1 MKKILVV
8 DDHPTVREGT
18 KAILQSEGRY
28 QVSVLSPPYDKETIA
43 GTDFSNYDLIMMD
56 MSFGET
62 DNGITLSKV
71 ILEKLPEMRIVLYT
85 GYDVCDY
92 WDEALRAGIYGV
104 INKSESIEVVMNYL
118 EQVFLGNLI
127 APFKLYRNLI
137 ENINKEQGKYDNGEM
152 ALNISEREV
161 AILGQVAIGLTN
173 QDIADKLH
181 LSKRSIEY
189 SLSNLYTKLGVST
202 RTEAIL
208 IAKSEGLIA

>member
-118 EQVFLGNLI
+118 EQVFLGNVI

-137 ENINKEQGKYDNGEM
+137 ENINKEQEKYDNGEM